1 MKNAKI
7 TIYTQVYNTEKYLRQ
22 CLDSVVNQTYPVH
35 QYIVVDNGC
44 TDGSSEIIKEYA
56 EKYSFIEVVKNEINK
71 RGFWY
76 DLIVEKTTGDYI
88 MTLDSDD
95 WLELDYLE
103 KMIVFLEDNN
113 LDLALTG
120 SLKYMDETGERKIHS
135 PDIEDNVVLT
145 QKEFAENFDKYHI
158 FPAAMWG
165 NIMKIDV
172 YKKVDGNSV
181 ISRVKAMPTDTVF
194 MLEYI
199 KKCNK
204 IGIRNDKLYNY
215 RIRKSSITYEY
226 NPERFPSALVY
237 NELLTDFLKSNGVLD
252 ESYKEWL
259 KSHIMFFFNMV
270 LNSLMNSNASAEM
283 KVKEVLKIFK
293 NCVVQ
298 NALTAKLNTD
308 PVVIFYLNIRNL
320 MLDNVSVF
328 ENPDI
333 KKDVE
338 EFLMI
343 LSPGCAKAFEGNISE
358 LCFEN
363 LELWN
368 ALLND
373 NVLEFIKV
381 LLDLINKTDSD
392 DIDLA
397 EIIVKAIPEN
407 TSISDVKRKEFFE
420 LYFDVC
426 KLILNNNNTEA
437 LQKMIE
443 IMLSGNE
450 LECPEDFL
458 NVFVTLAALENH
470 VDAFVFGNIQKAYLF
485 IDEKRF
491 DEAKG
496 IVNDL
501 VEMGLSDNEDVTEL
515 QKLLKN

>member
-1 MKNAKI
+1 MDFKKI
-7 TIYTQVYNTEKYLRQ
+7 TVYTQVYNTEKYLRQ
-22 CLDSVVNQTYPVH
+22 CLDSVVNQTYPIH

-44 TDGSSEIIKEYA
+44 TDGCSEIIKEYA
-56 EKYSFIEVVKNEINK
+56 EKYDFIEVVKHETN
-71 RGFWY
+71 RRRFWFN
-76 DLIVEKTTGDYI
+76 LIVEKTTGDYI
-88 MTLDSDD
+88 VMLDSDD

-103 KMIVFLEDNN
+103 KLVLFLEEND

-120 SLKYMDETGERKIHS
+120 ALKYMDDTGERITHT
-135 PDIEDNVVLT
+135 PDIDENVVLT
-145 QKEFAENFDKYHI
+145 QKQFAENFNLYNV

-165 NIMKIDV
+165 SIMKLEV
-172 YKKVDGNSV
+172 YKGVDGDSV
-181 ISRVKAMPTDTVF
+181 VSRVKTMPNDTVF

-215 RIRKSSITYEY
+215 RIRKSSVTYEY
-226 NPERFPSALVY
+226 NLERFPSALVY
-237 NELLTDFLKSNGVLD
+237 NEVLTDFLKSNGVLD
-252 ESYKEWL
+252 ESYEEWL
-259 KSHIMFFFNMV
+259 KSHVMFFFNMV
-270 LNSLMNSNASAEM
+270 LNTLMNSNASAEM

-320 MLDNVSVF
+320 MLDNVLLF
-328 ENPDI
+328 ENPNI
-333 KKDVE
+333 QKDVE
-338 EFLMI
+338 EFLMM
-343 LSPGCAKAFEGNISE
+343 LSPECVKAFEGNNLE

-368 ALLND
+368 ALLNN

-381 LLDLINKTDSD
+381 LLDLINKTDRD

-407 TSISDVKRKEFFE
+407 TIISDVKRKEFFE

-443 IMLSGNE
+443 ILLSGNE
-450 LECPEDFL
+450 IECPEEFL

-470 VDAFVFGNIQKAYLF
+470 VDAFLFGNIQKAYLF
-485 IDEKRF
+485 IDENRT

-496 IVNDL
+496 IVTDL